1 MKKQIGISGIYA
13 RFVKRTLDLL
23 FSIILLLLLAFPML
37 IIAVFIRADSKGK
50 AIFKQRRRG
59 REGKVFVCYKFRTMY
74 CNAPPYTPAA
84 DFDGY
89 ERYVTRVGRFLRRTS
104 LDELPQLVNVFRG
117 EMSLVGPRPLICE
130 EEDMHRM
137 RMSAGV
143 YHLRPGIT
151 GMAQV
156 RGRNLLD
163 DTQKLENDSY
173 YLSNLKIG
181 LDLKILFMTLFKVIK
196 KEGIETE

>member
-1 MKKQIGISGIYA
+1 MYA
-13 RFVKRTLDLL
+13 RFVKRALDVL

-37 IIAVFIRADSKGK
+37 IIAVFIRADSEGK

-74 CNAPPYTPAA
+74 CNAPPYTPAS

-89 ERYVTRVGRFLRRTS
+89 ERYVTRTGRFLRRTS
-104 LDELPQLVNVFRG
+104 LDELPQLFNVLRG

-130 EEDMHRM
+130 EKDMHRL

-143 YHLRPGIT
+143 YRLRPGIT

-163 DTQKLENDSY
+163 DAEKIKNDSY
-173 YLSNLKIG
+173 YLSNLRMG
-181 LDLKILFMTLFKVIK
+181 LDLKILFITLLKVIK
-196 KEGIETE
+196 KEGIKTE